1 MSSIN
6 NPFQLQ
12 NLQNRVY
19 REGQNIPRDIAFP
32 TAGSVGPSVLKPFVG
47 PENETLASIINND
60 GNYQGKRSL
69 DLKDIDPSGRNALLD
84 IPSFLFYPQDLG
96 KNRRYHHFITFNIYQ
111 GTSDEVRLQTRQTNL
126 MTSTFLA
133 KGGFGGGNQLAG
145 SEQQA
150 RVTLGQ
156 AGFTQQQVDQFV
168 RAFVG
173 ATGTLQSLGI
183 TTDERINALER
194 NLNGEFLNVFADGQV
209 DEDGVKRVDASIV
222 RSVFNSVISP
232 LVDGVSEGAEFIGEY
247 FKASY
252 MDSMSEANRPR
263 MNSEEVGI
271 RKNPDGTRRKVNKPL
286 NEQMILLA
294 NRRFNM
300 ANVKSK
306 DTICLY
312 MPQKI
317 TFNDNLIYSE
327 EEMGM
332 SKAVLDSILMKRGA
346 ASAAVEKAASNKLA
360 NIINQATAGI
370 GLEGVNLQAVRNAAT
385 RSVSNPRRET
395 MFRDVG
401 IRTHAF
407 SFQFAPRNPE
417 EADTVL
423 NIIRMLRYH
432 AHPGLRGGGGH
443 FFTFPAEFQV
453 SFNTITEDGIVLT
466 NDNLPKLPRLALQSI
481 SVDYSDAGDF
491 KTFTDAK
498 PAFIRLDLQFQE
510 MEQLTNEHIIHGY

>member
-19 REGQNIPRDIAFP
+19 REGQDIPRDIAFP

-47 PENETLASIINND
+47 PENETLSSIISND
-60 GNYQGKRSL
+60 GNFQGRRSL

-111 GTSDEVRLQTRQTNL
+111 GTSDEVQLQTRQNNL

-133 KGGFGGGNQLAG
+133 KGGYGAGTQLAG

-156 AGFTQQQVDQFV
+156 VGFTQEQITQFV
-168 RAFVG
+168 NAFVG

-194 NLNGEFLNVFADGQV
+194 TLNGEFINLFNDAQV
-209 DEDGVKRVDASIV
+209 DENGVKRVDAGVVSSTLSSIGGQFANIATE
-222 RSVFNSVISP
+222 SVQF
-232 LVDGVSEGAEFIGEY
+232 LAAFIEAGY
-247 FKASY
+247 R
-252 MDSMSEANRPR
+252 DNTSEANRPR
-263 MNSEEVGI
+263 MNSEEVGV

-294 NRRFNM
+294 NRRFNL

-317 TFNDNLIYSE
+317 AFNDNLIYSE
-327 EEMGM
+327 EDMGM
-332 SKAVLDSILMKRGA
+332 SKVVLDSVLMKRGA
-346 ASAAVEKAASNKLA
+346 ISAGVEKVAVSGVA
-360 NIINQATAGI
+360 NLINQATGMV

-385 RSVSNPRRET
+385 RSVANPRREA

-401 IRTHAF
+401 LRTHSF

-423 NIIRMLRYH
+423 NIIRMFRYH

-453 SFNTITEDGIVLT
+453 SFHTITEGGIVLT